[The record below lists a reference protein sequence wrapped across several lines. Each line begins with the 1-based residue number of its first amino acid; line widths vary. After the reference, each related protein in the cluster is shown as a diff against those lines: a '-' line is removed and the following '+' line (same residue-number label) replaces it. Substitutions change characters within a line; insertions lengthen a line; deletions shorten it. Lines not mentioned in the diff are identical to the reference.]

1 MLDQTKQP
9 LITARSLLAYAQA
22 LYDDPALPFAAA
34 AEQEA
39 WKSGFVSGAEWMRLV
54 LEHLC
59 GTKLQSVDADFQ
71 YLGIVKY
78 ALCAVGALLWIVL
91 TLATGLWILIP
102 LAAFVFYA
110 IEAQMVFLFPLA
122 LDGHTSLF
130 CDSRLWTIKAG
141 GTFHVMLIVMRLA
154 LVMLFGGF
162 LGGGFV
168 RSWALGCLSVVLWYE
183 QVKHAA

>member
-9 LITARSLLAYAQA
+9 VLTAQSLLAHARM
-22 LYDDPALPFAAA
+22 LYDNPALPFASS
-34 AEQEA
+34 AEGDA
-39 WKSGFVSGAEWMRLV
+39 WKSGFVSGAAWMRLV
-54 LEHLC
+54 MQHLR
-59 GTKLQSVDADFQ
+59 GTKQQKVDADFQ

-78 ALCAVGALLWIVL
+78 ALCAAGAFVWIIL
-91 TLATGLWILIP
+91 SIAIGFWLLIP
-102 LAAFVFYA
+102 LAAFAFYA

-122 LDGHTSLF
+122 LDGHIALF
-130 CDSRLWTIKAG
+130 RESRVWTIKAG